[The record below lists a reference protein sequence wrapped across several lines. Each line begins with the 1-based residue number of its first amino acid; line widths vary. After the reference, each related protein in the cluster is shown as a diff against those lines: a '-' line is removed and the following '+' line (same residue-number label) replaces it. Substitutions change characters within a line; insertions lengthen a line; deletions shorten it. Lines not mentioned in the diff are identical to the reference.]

1 MTKEEILAK
10 IKNFRGANR
19 EFSQELPKI
28 LEAMLG
34 LTEPVAASDVTD
46 LTDDEL
52 DALEVGD
59 KVAKQTGT
67 AEHLYVVSYK
77 DAENGGLCLT
87 YTDASVVETV
97 SYDHTESGWAYNS
110 TDVTPIPGG
119 GGGVTALIV
128 EGTIADDEFA
138 PNEGEATFDEAK
150 AAFLAGSPVLLK
162 ASGVLILVDIFTEAS
177 GAYPDSLA
185 TADGT
190 TWSAPGDEPAVA

>member
-1 MTKEEILAK
+1 MTKEEILAA

-34 LTEPVAASDVTD
+34 LTEPAEATNITE
-46 LTDDEL
+46 LTNDEL
-52 DALEVGD
+52 DALNVGD
-59 KVAKQTGT
+59 KVAKKTGT

-110 TDVTPIPGG
+110 TDITPI
-119 GGGVTALIV
+119 VSN
-128 EGTIADDEFA
+128 DNDN
-138 PNEGEATFDEAK
+138 NEPE
-150 AAFLAGSPVLLK
+150 
-162 ASGVLILVDIFTEAS
+162 
-177 GAYPDSLA
+177 
-185 TADGT
+185 
-190 TWSAPGDEPAVA
+190 SA